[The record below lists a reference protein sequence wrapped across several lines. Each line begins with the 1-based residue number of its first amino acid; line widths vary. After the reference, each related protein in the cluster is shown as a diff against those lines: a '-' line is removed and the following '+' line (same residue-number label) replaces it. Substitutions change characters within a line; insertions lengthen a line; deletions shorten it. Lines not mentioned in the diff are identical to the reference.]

1 MDFDTLLVQMEANR
15 PDLADSFA
23 LMRQFQK
30 DKTENNNKVD
40 SYDEADRLRELETL
54 FEKQKN
60 INKNLLQNYDQLKQ
74 NYQSLLRQLDDVA
87 EAIGACPHCW
97 GEEPDCNY
105 CRGRGKPGYFQ
116 PDQAQ
121 FDIYIKPVI
130 LKLTN
135 NKSQSLNN

>member
-1 MDFDTLLVQMEANR
+1 MNFDTLLGQLEATR
-15 PDLADSFA
+15 PDLSDSLA
-23 LMRQFQK
+23 LIRQFQK
-30 DKTENNNKVD
+30 TKKENNEDAANDDEVD
-40 SYDEADRLRELETL
+40 RSLELETL

-60 INKNLLQNYDQLKQ
+60 INKNLLQNYEQLKQ
-74 NYQSLLRQLDDVA
+74 NYQSLLGQLDDIA

-97 GEEPDCNY
+97 GEESNCNY

-121 FDIYIKPVI
+121 FDMYIKPVI
-130 LKLTN
+130 LKLKN